1 MTPLVI
7 IGIYLLI
14 LLVLGASSNRLF
26 KGTSLDYLL
35 ASHSIGPFLLLMS
48 LFGTTMTSFSLVG
61 STGKSYAVGIGVYGL
76 MASSSAL
83 LHPLCFFIIG
93 IKVWQLGRDHGY
105 TTQIEYFKDRL
116 ESQRIAWL
124 LFPVLVG
131 LVIPYVLIGILGAGG
146 TINAVTQGVFAE
158 TFADSGGGIPGWLG
172 SLIICFVVLVYV
184 FAGGMRGTAWA
195 NAFQTTVFMA
205 LGVITF
211 FVLVKGIGGK
221 DGFFASL
228 QAASSAVDSDKL
240 SREHL
245 PHRLYFAFLLIPF
258 SIGMFPH
265 IFQHWLTA
273 RDANAFKLPIIVHP
287 LFVMIVWAPCVL
299 IGTWAS
305 AEGVGIPENL
315 KSSAILGFLVSKHSG
330 EILAGLL
337 TAGILAAIMSS
348 LDSQFLCLGTMFT
361 RDVIGSRLT
370 GEGEANADDAKAVLM
385 ARGFVVFIVAVSY
398 GLALLASQAKGVSV
412 FNLGIWCFSGFSAL
426 FPLIAA
432 ALYWRGLTKAGA
444 IASILT
450 TAGLW
455 VYLLSDAEWGNN
467 QKYSFLGQHQI
478 VSLVAASTIVLVA
491 VSLVTPKPGDE
502 TLQKFFPKK

>member
-1 MTPLVI
+1 MTPLTI
-7 IGIYLLI
+7 IGIYLAI
-14 LLVLGASSNRLF
+14 LLLLGAGSNRLF

-61 STGKSYAVGIGVYGL
+61 STGKSYSAGIGVYGL

-93 IKVWQLGRDHGY
+93 LKVWRLGKDHSY
-105 TTQIEYFKDRL
+105 TTQIEFFKDRL
-116 ESQRIAWL
+116 ESRRIGWL

-131 LVIPYVLIGILGAGG
+131 MVVPYVLIGILGAGG
-146 TINAVTQGVFAE
+146 TINAVTQGVFPE
-158 TFADSGGGIPGWLG
+158 TFADSKGGLPNWLG
-172 SLIICFVVLVYV
+172 SLVICGVVLAYV

-205 LGVITF
+205 LGVMTF

-221 DGFFASL
+221 PGFLESL
-228 QAASSAVDSDKL
+228 QAASSVVDPGRL
-240 SREHL
+240 SRNNGFMEH
-245 PHRLYFAFLLIPF
+245 REYFAYLLVPF

-273 RDANAFKLPIIVHP
+273 RDANAFKLPIVVHP
-287 LFVMIVWAPCVL
+287 IFVMIVWAPCVL

-305 AEGVGIPENL
+305 AETVGIP
-315 KSSAILGFLVSKHSG
+315 KSLPSAAILGFLVKNHSG
-330 EILAGLL
+330 EVLSGLL

-361 RDVIGSRLT
+361 RDVLGRRDNSA
-370 GEGEANADDAKAVLM
+370 GASDAAKTVLL
-385 ARGFVVFIVAVSY
+385 ARGFVVFIVVLCY
-398 GLALLASQAKGVSV
+398 VLALLAGQVKGVSV

-444 IASILT
+444 YASVLT
-450 TAGLW
+450 TAALW
-455 VYLLSDAEWGNN
+455 IFLLRESGWGNN
-467 QKYSFLGQHQI
+467 QHYSFLGQHPI
-478 VSLVAASTIVLVA
+478 VSLVAAATIVLIA
-491 VSLVTPKPGDE
+491 VSLVTRRPSDQ
-502 TLQKFFPKK
+502 TLTKFFSRC

>member
-7 IGIYLLI
+7 IGIYLAI
-14 LLVLGASSNRLF
+14 LLVLGVSSNRLF

-93 IKVWQLGRDHGY
+93 LKVWKLGRDHGY
-105 TTQIEYFKDRL
+105 TTQIEFFKDRL
-116 ESQRIAWL
+116 ESNRVGWV

-146 TINAVTQGVFAE
+146 TINAVTRDVFPE
-158 TFADSGGGIPGWLG
+158 TFAESNGGIPSWLG
-172 SLIICFVVLVYV
+172 SLVICGVVLAYV

-221 DGFFASL
+221 EGFFESL
-228 QAASSAVDSDKL
+228 QSASGAVDPGKL
-240 SREHL
+240 SREHM

-273 RDANAFKLPIIVHP
+273 RDANAFKLPIVVHP

-305 AEGVGIPENL
+305 AKSVGIPESL
-315 KSSAILGFLVSKHSG
+315 PSAAILGFLVKHHSG
-330 EILAGLL
+330 EILSGLL

-361 RDVIGSRLT
+361 RDVLGRRDSGSS
-370 GEGEANADDAKAVLM
+370 ESDDRRTVLL
-385 ARGFVVFIVAVSY
+385 ARGFVVFIVALCYV
-398 GLALLASQAKGVSV
+398 LALLAGQAKGVSV

-444 IASILT
+444 YASVVT
-450 TAGLW
+450 TAVFW
-455 VYLLSDAEWGNN
+455 IVLLLDSDWGNN
-467 QKYSFLGQHQI
+467 QKYSIHGQHQI
-478 VSLVAASTIVLVA
+478 VTLVAASTIALVGF
-491 VSLVTPKPGDE
+491 SLVTRKPSDE
-502 TLQKFFPKK
+502 TLAKFFPKT